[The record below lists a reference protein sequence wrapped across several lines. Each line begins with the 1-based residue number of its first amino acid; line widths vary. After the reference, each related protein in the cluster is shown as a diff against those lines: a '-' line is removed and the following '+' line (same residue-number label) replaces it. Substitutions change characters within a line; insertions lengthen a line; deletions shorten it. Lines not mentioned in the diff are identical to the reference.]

1 MRKIITS
8 AVLILLFSM
17 FSGSVLADGELLTCA
32 DFKAS
37 DSKEIKK
44 LFGLC
49 NAYQNA
55 LANEDQ
61 DTMDD
66 IFATWSKKVGEGGE
80 PKLPGHDYDGGEEP
94 LVTCPCWNY
103 CTLAKAVVDGSV
115 VVAFGGQDPTNLDLD
130 PDNNNMGF
138 DFVSLNGTV
147 NQLYAGNL
155 EAGNDSNECALVGP
169 TDSGFYLQPFA
180 PTDPGEEDV
189 CRLDILNLLAES
201 PLLIPEECPDT
212 P

>member
-17 FSGSVLADGELLTCA
+17 FSGSVFADGELLTCA

-55 LANEDQ
+55 LAHDDQ
-61 DTMDD
+61 EAMDD
-66 IFATWSKKVGEGGE
+66 VFATWSKRVGEAGE
-80 PKLPGHDYDGGEEP
+80 PRLPNHNYIEDSD
-94 LVTCPCWNY
+94 VTCPCWDY
-103 CTLAKAVVDGSV
+103 CSLAMGVVDGSV
-115 VVAFGGQDPTNLDLD
+115 EINYGIQDITNLDTN
-130 PDNNNMGF
+130 PDNHNSGV
-138 DFVSLNGTV
+138 DRVSLNDDSI
-147 NQLYAGNL
+147 QLFAGNL
-155 EAGNDSNECALVGP
+155 EGGNDSNECALIAP

-180 PTDPGEEDV
+180 PTDPDVEDV
-189 CRLDILNLLAES
+189 CRLDILNLIAES
-201 PLLIPEECPDT
+201 PLSIPDYCDDT